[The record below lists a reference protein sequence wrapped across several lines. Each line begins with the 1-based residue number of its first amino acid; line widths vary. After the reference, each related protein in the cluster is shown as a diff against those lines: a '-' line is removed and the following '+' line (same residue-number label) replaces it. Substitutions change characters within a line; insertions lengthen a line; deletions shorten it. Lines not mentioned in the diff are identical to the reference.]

1 VLCAYLDSLGVHT
14 LLLHGNLGP
23 LDDRLDVIAAV
34 AVAFTLLCFIGYLG
48 VGRRNEPVTVS
59 DDDNES

>member
-1 VLCAYLDSLGVHT
+1 M
-14 LLLHGNLGP
+14 LHGNLGP

-34 AVAFTLLCFIGYLG
+34 AVAFTLLCFVGYLG
-48 VGRRNEPVTVS
+48 LGRKTEPVTVS